1 MGQIFYGSGIPI
13 AASFDLA
20 ANKPLDSRLIVE
32 KYNDLS
38 TIPFKWEGMRVYVKE
53 QEKFYYYNGT
63 SFADEVTQ
71 GTKGEKGDKGDP
83 GEQGPQGIQGEKGET
98 GEVGPQ
104 GPQGK
109 QGVQGIQGEKGEK
122 GDAFAIVKTY
132 SSVADMNKDFSGTD
146 VKEGQFVI
154 IDTGNVNDEDN
165 AKLYVKGKTA
175 FNFLTDL
182 SGAQGIQGPQGEQG
196 PQGIQ
201 GPQGE
206 QGATGEKGATGEQG
220 PQGIQGEKGLKGDPG
235 EKGAT
240 GEKGETGTRGSVI
253 NCGKSITGTSTGATV
268 FASSGL
274 TSSLENDMYINTDT
288 FNLYRCT
295 VAGNAATAKWVYVGC
310 IKGIQGLQGE
320 KGATGE
326 QGPQG
331 IKGET
336 GDVGPKGEQG
346 IQGLQGEQGPKGETG
361 ETGPQGPQGIQ
372 GEKGDSIKIGDSY
385 ATAVEKTIFFKTI

>member
-20 ANKPLDSRLIVE
+20 ANKPLDSRLIVD

-38 TIPFKWEGMRVYVKE
+38 TLPFKWEGMRVYVKE
-53 QEKFYYYNGT
+53 QEKFYFYNGT
-63 SFADEVTQ
+63 SFAKEVTQ
-71 GTKGEKGDKGDP
+71 G
-83 GEQGPQGIQGEKGET
+83 EQGET
-98 GEVGPQ
+98 GAVGPQ

-109 QGVQGIQGEKGEK
+109 QGPQGIQGEKGEK
-122 GDAFAIVKTY
+122 GDAFAIVKVY

-175 FNFLTDL
+175 FKFLTDL
-182 SGAQGIQGPQGEQG
+182 SGAQGIQGPKGEQG
-196 PQGIQ
+196 PQGVQ
-201 GPQGE
+201 
-206 QGATGEKGATGEQG
+206 GEQG
-220 PQGIQGEKGLKGDPG
+220 PQGIQGEKGETGVAGPKGEQGLKGDPG
-235 EKGAT
+235 EKGNT

-253 NCGKSITGTSTGATV
+253 NCGKSITGTSTGATI

-288 FNLYRCT
+288 FNRYICT

-310 IKGIQGLQGE
+310 IKGIQGLKGE
-320 KGATGE
+320 KGDTGE

-336 GDVGPKGEQG
+336 GAVGPKGEQG
-346 IQGLQGEQGPKGETG
+346 IQGP
-361 ETGPQGPQGIQ
+361 Q
-372 GEKGDSIKIGDSY
+372 GEKGDSVKIGDSY
-385 ATAVEKTIFFKTI
+385 STAVQKTLFFKTI